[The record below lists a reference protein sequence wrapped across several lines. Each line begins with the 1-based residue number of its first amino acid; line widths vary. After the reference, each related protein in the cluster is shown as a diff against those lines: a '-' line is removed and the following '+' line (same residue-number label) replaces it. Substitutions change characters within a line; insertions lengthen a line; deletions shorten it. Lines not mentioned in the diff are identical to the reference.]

1 MINVLAYQ
9 NLSNSSTQM
18 LQTVYNLCCTE
29 KNKHKAFLSTQ
40 LNLNEFLEITNH
52 EEEHLVS
59 DFTEKTNTGNYL
71 NASISLPLNSM
82 LFLDLQ
88 DKSFYRPDENQSLDI
103 QQIQQMI
110 IPLKDKYDVKD
121 IYIDNFNKVQCFLM
135 GRSDLWQT
143 NPTNIKQFED
153 WKERQMEYKMALLFY
168 MSRKFD
174 LNFHIGMQWLSTE
187 KKPSQIRFMDFGN
200 IQNMVDEITYQII
213 EERKPKKL

>member
-1 MINVLAYQ
+1 MINIFAY
-9 NLSNSSTQM
+9 NKLNNSSTQM
-18 LQTVYNLCCTE
+18 LQRVYNLCCTE
-29 KNKHKAFLSTQ
+29 KNKNRAFLSIQ
-40 LNLNEFLEITNH
+40 LNLKEFLKITNH

-59 DFTEKTNTGNYL
+59 DFTEKTNAGNYL

-82 LFLDLQ
+82 LFLDLK
-88 DKSFYRPDENQSLDI
+88 DKSFYRSNENFNLDI

-110 IPLKDKYDVKD
+110 IPLKDKYDVRD

-143 NPTNIKQFED
+143 NSTNAKQFED

-174 LNFHIGMQWLSTE
+174 LNFHIGMQWLGTE

-200 IQNMVDEITYQII
+200 IQDMVDEIKYQSI
-213 EERKPKKL
+213 E